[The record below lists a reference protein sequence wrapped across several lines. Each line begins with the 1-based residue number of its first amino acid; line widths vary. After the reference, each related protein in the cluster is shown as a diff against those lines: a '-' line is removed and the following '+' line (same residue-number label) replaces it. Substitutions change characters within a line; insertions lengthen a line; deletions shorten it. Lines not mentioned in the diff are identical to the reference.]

1 MKVAS
6 IYYLYNNFFEPSQS
20 SFKNNIE
27 KKHKNNITFG
37 YSSIL
42 KKEWKAN
49 HLPSV
54 KYGLYGGKLTT
65 KNLSL
70 EHIQAKSDGG
80 ASGLRNYAL
89 ATKQSNWL
97 RGNEDIRKFLTI
109 DMIRK
114 YLSQFIGVKTKKFDG
129 DKYIQMVIPTFEKLG
144 FCFNA
149 K

>member
-1 MKVAS
+1 MKIAS
-6 IYYLYNNFFEPSQS
+6 IYFIYNNLFEPSQS

-27 KKHKNNITFG
+27 KKRKNDITFG

-42 KKEWKAN
+42 KKEWKAGR
-49 HLPSV
+49 LPSV
-54 KYGLYGGKLTT
+54 KYGLYGGKLNN

-70 EHIQAKSDGG
+70 EHLQAKSNGG
-80 ASGLRNYAL
+80 VSGLRNYAL

-109 DMIRK
+109 DMVRK

>member
-1 MKVAS
+1 MNIPQIFSFQTHSTNSQYTPSTHKV
-6 IYYLYNNFFEPSQS
+6 P
-20 SFKNNIE
+20 
-27 KKHKNNITFG
+27 TFG

-42 KKEWKAN
+42 KREWKAGN
-49 HLPSV
+49 LPSV
-54 KYGLYGGKLTT
+54 KRGLYGGVLTK

-70 EHIQAKSDGG
+70 EHLQAKSDGG
-80 ASGLRNYAL
+80 ISGLRNYAL
-89 ATKQSNWL
+89 ATKESNWA

-109 DMIRK
+109 DMVRK

-129 DKYIQMVIPTFEKLG
+129 DKYIELVVGTFEKLG